1 MRYYEIVF
9 LVHPDQSEQVPTMVE
24 RYQKMITDSG
34 GSIHRNEDWG
44 RRKLTYPINK
54 IHKAHYILMNIE
66 CKKSIIDEIVSGF
79 RFNDAILRY
88 LLLNCKEAVTE
99 PSPILEDMKYE
110 KEKELKTHEIRKKK
124 NEVDSGVID
133 KNKDNIVTND
143 NNDKEIEP
151 SDNNDKEIEP
161 SDNNDKE
168 IEPSD
173 NNDKEIEPSLDQK
186 EETKEA
192 QVDDLVVSEED
203 LTEESKETSD
213 LEVELEKKTDQS
225 GEGEIKSVIEE
236 ELETED
242 KNI

>member
-54 IHKAHYILMNIE
+54 VHKAHYILMNIE

-99 PSPILEDMKYE
+99 SSPILEDMKYE
-110 KEKELKTHEIRKKK
+110 KEKELKTKEIRNEK

-133 KNKDNIVTND
+133 KNKGNIVTKD
-143 NNDKEIEP
+143 NNDK
-151 SDNNDKEIEP
+151 K
-161 SDNNDKE
+161 
-168 IEPSD
+168 
-173 NNDKEIEPSLDQK
+173 IEPSLDQK
-186 EETKEA
+186 EGEKGT
-192 QVDDLVVSEED
+192 QVDDSAASEED
-203 LTEESKETSD
+203 LTEEPKETSD

-225 GEGEIKSVIEE
+225 GEDESKSVIKE

>member
-54 IHKAHYILMNIE
+54 VHKAHYILMNIE

-88 LLLNCKEAVTE
+88 LLLNCKEAVME
-99 PSPILEDMKYE
+99 SSPILEDMKYE
-110 KEKELKTHEIRKKK
+110 KEKELKTKEIRNEK

-133 KNKDNIVTND
+133 KNKGNIVTND
-143 NNDKEIEP
+143 NNDK
-151 SDNNDKEIEP
+151 K
-161 SDNNDKE
+161 
-168 IEPSD
+168 
-173 NNDKEIEPSLDQK
+173 IEPSLDQK
-186 EETKEA
+186 EETKET
-192 QVDDLVVSEED
+192 QVDDSVVSEED
-203 LTEESKETSD
+203 LTEEPKETSD

-225 GEGEIKSVIEE
+225 GEDESKSVIKE

>member
-9 LVHPDQSEQVPTMVE
+9 LVHPGQSEQVPTMVE

-110 KEKELKTHEIRKKK
+110 TEKELKTQEMRNEK

-133 KNKDNIVTND
+133 KNKSNIVTND
-143 NNDKEIEP
+143 NNDK
-151 SDNNDKEIEP
+151 K
-161 SDNNDKE
+161 
-168 IEPSD
+168 
-173 NNDKEIEPSLDQK
+173 IEPSLDQK

-203 LTEESKETSD
+203 LTEKSKETSD

-225 GEGEIKSVIEE
+225 GEDEIKSVIEE

>member
-54 IHKAHYILMNIE
+54 VHKAHYILMNIE

-110 KEKELKTHEIRKKK
+110 TEKELKTQEKRNEK

-133 KNKDNIVTND
+133 KNKGNIVTND
-143 NNDKEIEP
+143 NNDK
-151 SDNNDKEIEP
+151 K
-161 SDNNDKE
+161 
-168 IEPSD
+168 
-173 NNDKEIEPSLDQK
+173 IEPSLDQK

>member
-54 IHKAHYILMNIE
+54 VHKAHYLLMNIE
-66 CKKSIIDEIVSGF
+66 CKKSIIDEIISGF

-110 KEKELKTHEIRKKK
+110 TEKELKTQEMRNEK
-124 NEVDSGVID
+124 NQVDSGVID
-133 KNKDNIVTND
+133 KNKGNIVTND
-143 NNDKEIEP
+143 NNDK
-151 SDNNDKEIEP
+151 K
-161 SDNNDKE
+161 
-168 IEPSD
+168 
-173 NNDKEIEPSLDQK
+173 IEPSLDQK

-203 LTEESKETSD
+203 LTEKSKETSD
-213 LEVELEKKTDQS
+213 LEVKLEKKTDQS
-225 GEGEIKSVIEE
+225 GEDEIKSVIEE

>member
-54 IHKAHYILMNIE
+54 VHKAHYILMNIE

-110 KEKELKTHEIRKKK
+110 KEKELKTQEMRNEK
-124 NEVDSGVID
+124 NKVDSGVID

-143 NNDKEIEP
+143 NNDKET
-151 SDNNDKEIEP
+151 
-161 SDNNDKE
+161 
-168 IEPSD
+168 
-173 NNDKEIEPSLDQK
+173 EPSLDQK
-186 EETKEA
+186 EETKES

-203 LTEESKETSD
+203 LTGEPKETSD
-213 LEVELEKKTDQS
+213 LKVELEKKTDQS
-225 GEGEIKSVIEE
+225 GEDEIKSVIEE

>member
-54 IHKAHYILMNIE
+54 VHKAHYILMNIE

-99 PSPILEDMKYE
+99 SSPILEDMKYE
-110 KEKELKTHEIRKKK
+110 TEKELKTQEMRNEK
-124 NEVDSGVID
+124 NQVDSGVID
-133 KNKDNIVTND
+133 KNKGNIVTND
-143 NNDKEIEP
+143 NNDK
-151 SDNNDKEIEP
+151 K
-161 SDNNDKE
+161 
-168 IEPSD
+168 
-173 NNDKEIEPSLDQK
+173 IEPSLDQK

-203 LTEESKETSD
+203 LTKKSKETSD
-213 LEVELEKKTDQS
+213 LEVKLEKKTDQS
-225 GEGEIKSVIEE
+225 GEDEIKSVIEE

>member
-54 IHKAHYILMNIE
+54 VHKAHYILMNIE

-99 PSPILEDMKYE
+99 SSPILEDMKYE
-110 KEKELKTHEIRKKK
+110 KEKELKTKEIRNEK
-124 NEVDSGVID
+124 NEVDYGVID
-133 KNKDNIVTND
+133 KNKGNIVTKD
-143 NNDKEIEP
+143 NNDK
-151 SDNNDKEIEP
+151 K
-161 SDNNDKE
+161 
-168 IEPSD
+168 
-173 NNDKEIEPSLDQK
+173 IEPSLDQK
-186 EETKEA
+186 EEVRET
-192 QVDDLVVSEED
+192 QVDDSDASEED
-203 LTEESKETSD
+203 LTEEPKETQVDDSDASEEDLTEETKVTSD

-225 GEGEIKSVIEE
+225 GEDESKSVIKE

>member
-110 KEKELKTHEIRKKK
+110 TEKELKTQEMRNEK

-133 KNKDNIVTND
+133 KNKGNIVTND
-143 NNDKEIEP
+143 NNDK
-151 SDNNDKEIEP
+151 K
-161 SDNNDKE
+161 
-168 IEPSD
+168 
-173 NNDKEIEPSLDQK
+173 IEPSLDQK

-203 LTEESKETSD
+203 LTEKSKETSD
-213 LEVELEKKTDQS
+213 LEVGLEKKTDQS
-225 GEGEIKSVIEE
+225 GEDEIKSVIEE

>member
-54 IHKAHYILMNIE
+54 VHKAHYILMNIE

-88 LLLNCKEAVTE
+88 LLLNCKEAVME
-99 PSPILEDMKYE
+99 SSPILEDMKYE
-110 KEKELKTHEIRKKK
+110 KEKELKTKEIRNEK

-133 KNKDNIVTND
+133 KNKGNIVTKD
-143 NNDKEIEP
+143 NNDK
-151 SDNNDKEIEP
+151 K
-161 SDNNDKE
+161 
-168 IEPSD
+168 
-173 NNDKEIEPSLDQK
+173 IEPSLDQK
-186 EETKEA
+186 EEVRET
-192 QVDDLVVSEED
+192 QVDDSVVSEED
-203 LTEESKETSD
+203 LTEEPKETSD

-225 GEGEIKSVIEE
+225 GEDESKSVIKE

>member
-110 KEKELKTHEIRKKK
+110 TEKELKTQEMRNEK
-124 NEVDSGVID
+124 NQVDSGVID
-133 KNKDNIVTND
+133 KNKGNIVTND
-143 NNDKEIEP
+143 NNDK
-151 SDNNDKEIEP
+151 K
-161 SDNNDKE
+161 
-168 IEPSD
+168 
-173 NNDKEIEPSLDQK
+173 IEPSLDQK

-192 QVDDLVVSEED
+192 QVDDLVASEED
-203 LTEESKETSD
+203 LTEKSKETSD
-213 LEVELEKKTDQS
+213 LEVKLEKKTDQS
-225 GEGEIKSVIEE
+225 GEDEIKSVIEE

>member
-54 IHKAHYILMNIE
+54 VHKAHYILMNIE

-110 KEKELKTHEIRKKK
+110 TEKELKTQEKRNEK

-133 KNKDNIVTND
+133 KNKGNIVTND
-143 NNDKEIEP
+143 NNDK
-151 SDNNDKEIEP
+151 K
-161 SDNNDKE
+161 
-168 IEPSD
+168 
-173 NNDKEIEPSLDQK
+173 IEPSLDQK

-225 GEGEIKSVIEE
+225 GEDEIKSVIEE

>member
-110 KEKELKTHEIRKKK
+110 TEKELKTQEMRNEK

-133 KNKDNIVTND
+133 KNKGNIVTND
-143 NNDKEIEP
+143 NNDK
-151 SDNNDKEIEP
+151 K
-161 SDNNDKE
+161 
-168 IEPSD
+168 
-173 NNDKEIEPSLDQK
+173 IEPSLDQK

-225 GEGEIKSVIEE
+225 GEDEIKSVIEE